1 MQHIGTLFLAK
12 ARPVVDAG
20 PGGEF
25 RLTLALID
33 NLGGGHK
40 EGYRVRWTGP
50 EARAFW
56 DAQQAHLLP
65 GAVLR
70 AELSHLRQH
79 LGGAYPFTP
88 ELRARVVRLEV
99 VPKAA
104 PAAPTPTST
113 PCGQHAPA

>member
-12 ARPVVDAG
+12 ARPVVDVG
-20 PGGEF
+20 PDGEF

-33 NLGGGHK
+33 NLGGGQK

-50 EARAFW
+50 DARAFW
-56 DAQQAHLLP
+56 DAQQRNLLP

-70 AELSHLRQH
+70 AELTHLRQH
-79 LGGAYPFTP
+79 MGNAYPHVP

-99 VPKAA
+99 VPKASA
-104 PAAPTPTST
+104 CAAPQPSN
-113 PCGQHAPA
+113 QEHHAAA